1 MSLLNVNRALFR
13 GLCPSG
19 NTNQHENPNCLFFVI
34 LAALF
39 CVHVS
44 FLVQKCD

>member
-19 NTNQHENPNCLFFVI
+19 NTNQHENPNCLFFCNFSCPILCACVI
-34 LAALF
+34 L
-39 CVHVS
+39 
-44 FLVQKCD
+44 DTEM